1 MTDAPSPPAAPTPQ
15 IILISGLSGSG
26 KSVALRVLEDA
37 GYFAMD
43 NLPLAFVTT
52 VIEGLVERGERR
64 IALTLDARGGETIKR
79 LPDILLFLRE
89 KGLDVRLLFL
99 DASEQEL
106 VRRFSETRRPHPL
119 ANGQL
124 SIAEC
129 IRAERTLLEAAA
141 GIAHRIDTTNVS
153 PNTLRAWIRD
163 FVQLDPS
170 RLTLFFES
178 FGFKHGIPLDADFVF
193 DVRCIPNP
201 FYDPKL
207 RPLTGKDPEIISFL
221 EGIPMTQRMF
231 EDIQQFIS
239 RWAPDFIRDNRTA
252 LTVAIGCTGGQ
263 HRSVYLAESLARSLQ
278 SKHAV
283 RVIHRELVEQL

>member
-1 MTDAPSPPAAPTPQ
+1 MIETASPSAPTPSQ
-15 IILISGLSGSG
+15 IVLISGLSGSG
-26 KSVALRVLEDA
+26 KTVALRVLEDA

-43 NLPLAFVTT
+43 NLPLMFVTV
-52 VIEGLVERGERR
+52 VIEGLVERGEHC
-64 IALTLDARGGETIKR
+64 IALTLDARGGEAVKQ
-79 LPDILLFLRE
+79 LPDTLSALRE

-129 IRAERTLLEAAA
+129 ISAERTLLEAAA

-153 PNTLRAWIRD
+153 PNTLRTWVRD
-163 FVQLDPS
+163 FVQLDSS
-170 RLTLFFES
+170 RLTLFLES

-207 RPLTGKDPEIISFL
+207 RPLTGKDTEIIRFL
-221 EGIPMTQRMF
+221 ESLPMTHRMF
-231 EDIQQFIS
+231 EDIRQFIS

-252 LTVAIGCTGGQ
+252 LTIAIGCTGGQ
-263 HRSVYLAESLARSLQ
+263 HRSVYLAESLARSLR
-278 SKHAV
+278 SEYAV
-283 RVIHRELVEQL
+283 RVIHRELGE

>member
-1 MTDAPSPPAAPTPQ
+1 MTDAADPAAPSAPQ
-15 IILISGLSGSG
+15 IVLISGLSGSG

-43 NLPLAFVTT
+43 NLPLAFVTAI
-52 VIEGLVERGERR
+52 IEGLVERGEHR
-64 IALTLDARGGETIKR
+64 IAMTLDARGGEAFTG
-79 LPDILLFLRE
+79 LPDTLSSLQE

-129 IRAERTLLEAAA
+129 ISAERALLEAVA
-141 GIAHRIDTTNVS
+141 GIARRIDTTNVS
-153 PNTLRAWIRD
+153 PNTLRAWVRD

-170 RLTLFFES
+170 RLTLFLES

-207 RPLTGKDPEIISFL
+207 RTLTGRDPEIIRFL
-221 EGIPMTQRMF
+221 ESIPMTQRMF
-231 EDIQQFIS
+231 EDIHQFIS
-239 RWAPDFIRDNRTA
+239 NWAPDFIRDNRTA
-252 LTVAIGCTGGQ
+252 LTIAIGCTGGQ
-263 HRSVYLAESLARSLQ
+263 HRSVYLAESLARALQ
-278 SKHAV
+278 SRHAV
-283 RVIHRELVEQL
+283 RVIHRELVE